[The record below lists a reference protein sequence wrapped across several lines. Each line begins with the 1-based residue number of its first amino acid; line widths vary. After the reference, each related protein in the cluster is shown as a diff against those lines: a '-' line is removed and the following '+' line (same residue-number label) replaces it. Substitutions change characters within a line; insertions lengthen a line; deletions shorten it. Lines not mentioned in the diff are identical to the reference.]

1 MFRVLRPVYMPY
13 FEAFTVSWICMG
25 TARDM
30 AEAKQRF
37 GGYPVL
43 EAVKQ

>member
-1 MFRVLRPVYMPY
+1 MYRVLFPLYNVKT
-13 FEAFTVSWICMG
+13 ETVSWICMG
-25 TARDM
+25 LAKDM

-43 EAVKQ
+43 EVVRK